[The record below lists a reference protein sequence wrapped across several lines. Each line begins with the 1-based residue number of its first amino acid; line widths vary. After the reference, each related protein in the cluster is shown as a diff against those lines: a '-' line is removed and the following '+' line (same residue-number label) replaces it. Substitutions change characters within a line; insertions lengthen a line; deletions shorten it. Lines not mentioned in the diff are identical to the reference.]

1 MARSQPLRVI
11 NIGPRERRK
20 RLVFG
25 VAALGVGAAIAVLLV
40 LIDAPLGWRIPLFLP
55 FFFGGLGVFQAR
67 EKT

>member
-1 MARSQPLRVI
+1 MVRSKPLRVV

-25 VAALGVGAAIAVLLV
+25 VVALGVGAAIAVLLV
-40 LIDAPLGWRIPLFLP
+40 LINAPLVWRVPLFVP
-55 FFFGGLGVFQAR
+55 FFVGALGVFQAR

>member
-11 NIGPRERRK
+11 NIGPNERRK

-25 VAALGVGAAIAVLLV
+25 IAALGVGAAIAVLLI
-40 LIDAPLGWRIPLFLP
+40 LIDAPLGWRVPLFLP
-55 FFFGGLGVFQAR
+55 FFFGALGVFQAR

>member
-1 MARSQPLRVI
+1 MASSQPLPVA

-25 VAALGVGAAIAVLLV
+25 IAGLGVGAAIALL
-40 LIDAPLGWRIPLFLP
+40 LILIPAPLPWRAPLFLP
-55 FFFGGLGVFQAR
+55 FFVGALGVFQAR

>member
-1 MARSQPLRVI
+1 MASSQPLPVT

-25 VAALGVGAAIAVLLV
+25 IAGLGVGAAIALL
-40 LIDAPLGWRIPLFLP
+40 LIFINAPLLWRGPLFFP
-55 FFFGGLGVFQAR
+55 FFVGALGVFQAR

>member
-1 MARSQPLRVI
+1 MASSKPLRVV

-25 VAALGVGAAIAVLLV
+25 VVALGVGAAIAVLLV
-40 LIDAPLGWRIPLFLP
+40 LINAPLAWRIPLFVP
-55 FFFGGLGVFQAR
+55 FFVGALGVFQAR